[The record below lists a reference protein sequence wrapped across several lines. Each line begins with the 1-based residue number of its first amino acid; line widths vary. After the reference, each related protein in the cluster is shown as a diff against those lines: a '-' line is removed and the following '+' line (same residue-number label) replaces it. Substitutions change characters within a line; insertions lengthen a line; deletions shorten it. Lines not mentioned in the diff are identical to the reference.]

1 MLCVL
6 VLAVLVGVA
15 VLMLVLVLLVRVV
28 VAAAVAT
35 MLVTVLVAMLAAVGR
50 GLRVAV
56 LGLRMARVVVPVL
69 GLELRRLLGE
79 GRFQP
84 RQDLRLRHLD
94 DRFKD
99 LVRARVRVRVRFR
112 VRVRVRGSLDHC
124 LEDLHAR
131 GTGGTG
137 GGGLVVSGGG
147 LVVW

>member
-15 VLMLVLVLLVRVV
+15 VLMFVLVLLVRVV

-94 DRFKD
+94 
-99 LVRARVRVRVRFR
+99 
-112 VRVRVRGSLDHC
+112 HW
-124 LEDLHAR
+124 LEDLHAVR
-131 GTGGTG
+131 AVRV
-137 GGGLVVSGGG
+137 VVSGG
-147 LVVW
+147 LVGWAGWSDARHSSAGNAP